1 VKFYTDKFKSTYCI
15 THHNKRKLESSLLY
29 YEQKTSFTI
38 NTYSQYVLYYLAEK
52 VGTPY
57 YLIDE
62 RVLRANYERLKNA
75 YSRFNGKTII
85 AYSIKANF
93 NPYVLNFLSGTGINF
108 DVATPEELYFLLK
121 SGGNPE
127 KVIYTSV
134 TEGLNEYK
142 EVLSKGVKRV
152 IVSSLNGLNNLI
164 TAASELNKVPEVG
177 IRINP
182 EVQVKAEVKSSFKI
196 SKFGV
201 PLNGSGPENA
211 MKLLKIIEN
220 SSNATFGGFHF
231 HLGSQVEDP
240 SAYLQAF
247 DKLGAFIRRAKRE
260 VDFELRFL
268 DIGGGTPVNYGI
280 KVPSPEDI
288 GMQNAE
294 KANELINEIGKPFDL
309 IVESG
314 RFLSAES
321 TVLVSKIIN
330 SKIYNN
336 RKIIYLDTGYHH
348 LLDIALLQQIYPI
361 EVIPSGES
369 ACKNQD
375 EKPLVA
381 GRLCDSMDMFQVGPE
396 SKLAEAD
403 IGKLVVIKNV
413 GAYSIVFN
421 MPFHS
426 QVKPAVIYMKE
437 DGEYY
442 LARKRQT
449 VEDLYEEE
457 GGSLLNNEVKL
468 A

>member
-1 VKFYTDKFKSTYCI
+1 
-15 THHNKRKLESSLLY
+15 LERSSLLY
-29 YEQKTSFTI
+29 YEQKTAFTI
-38 NTYSQYVLYYLAEK
+38 NAYNEQALYYLAER

-62 RVLRANYERLKNA
+62 RTLRANYEKLKGA
-75 YSRFNGKTII
+75 YSGFNGKTVI

-93 NPYVLNFLSGTGINF
+93 NPYILNFYSGIGVNF
-108 DVATPEELYFLLK
+108 DVTSPEELYFLLK

-164 TAASELNKVPEVG
+164 SAAHELNKVPEVG

-182 EVQVKAEVKSSFKI
+182 EVQVKAEVKSVSKI

-201 PLNGSGPENA
+201 PLTGSSSETA
-211 MKLLKIIEN
+211 IKMLKIVEGN
-220 SSNATFGGFHF
+220 SNVIFGGFHF
-231 HLGSQVEDP
+231 HLGSQIEDP
-240 SAYLQAF
+240 SAYVQAF
-247 DKLGAFIRRAKRE
+247 DKLRAFLRKAKKE
-260 VDFELRFL
+260 TNYELKFL

-280 KVPSPEDI
+280 KVPTPEEI
-288 GMQNAE
+288 GMQNVE
-294 KANELINEIGKPFDL
+294 KMNELLNEIGKQFEL

-321 TVLVSKIIN
+321 TMLVSKIVN
-330 SKIYNN
+330 YKFYNN
-336 RKIIYLDTGYHH
+336 RKIIYLDTGYHQ
-348 LLDIALLQQIYPI
+348 LLDIALLQQVYPM
-361 EVIPSGES
+361 EVIPSDDS
-369 ACKNQD
+369 ANSHE

-396 SKLAEAD
+396 SKLADAD

-426 QVKPAVIYMKE
+426 QVKPAVIYRTE
-437 DGEYY
+437 DGEYF
-442 LARKRQT
+442 LARKKQT

-457 GGSLLNNEVKL
+457 GGSLLNNEVRL
-468 A
+468 T

>member
-1 VKFYTDKFKSTYCI
+1 M
-15 THHNKRKLESSLLY
+15 ESSLLY
-29 YEQKTSFTI
+29 YEQKTAFTI
-38 NTYSQYVLYYLAEK
+38 NAYSQHALYYLAEK

-62 RVLRANYERLKNA
+62 HILRANYEKLKNA
-75 YSRFNGKTII
+75 YSGFNGKTII

-93 NPYVLNFLSGTGINF
+93 NPYVLNFFSGTEINF
-108 DVATPEELYFLLK
+108 DVTSPEELYFLLK

-127 KVIYTSV
+127 RVIYTSV
-134 TEGLNEYK
+134 TEGLNEFK

-164 TAASELNKVPEVG
+164 SAAHELNKVPEVG

-201 PLNGSGPENA
+201 PLSGSGPETA
-211 MKLLKIIEN
+211 IKLLKIIESN
-220 SSNATFGGFHF
+220 SNVTFGGFHF
-231 HLGSQVEDP
+231 HLGSQIEDP
-240 SAYLQAF
+240 SAYVQAF
-247 DKLGAFIRRAKRE
+247 DKLRVFLRRAKKE
-260 VDFELRFL
+260 VNFELKFL

-288 GMQNAE
+288 GMQNVE
-294 KANELINEIGKPFDL
+294 KMNELINETGKSFDL

-321 TVLVSKIIN
+321 TMLVSKIVN

-336 RKIIYLDTGYHH
+336 KKIIYLDTGYHQ

-369 ACKNQD
+369 SSKSQD

-396 SKLAEAD
+396 SRLAEAE
-403 IGKLVVIKNV
+403 IGKLVIIKNV

-426 QVKPAVIYMKE
+426 QVKPAVIYMNE

-442 LARKRQT
+442 LARKKQT

-468 A
+468 T

>member
-1 VKFYTDKFKSTYCI
+1 M
-15 THHNKRKLESSLLY
+15 ESSLLY
-29 YEQKTSFTI
+29 YEQKTAFTI
-38 NTYSQYVLYYLAEK
+38 NAYSQHALYYLAEK

-62 RVLRANYERLKNA
+62 HILRANYEKLKNA
-75 YSRFNGKTII
+75 YSGFNGKTII

-93 NPYVLNFLSGTGINF
+93 NPYVLNFFSGTEINF
-108 DVATPEELYFLLK
+108 DVTSPEELYFLLK

-127 KVIYTSV
+127 RVIYTSV
-134 TEGLNEYK
+134 TEGLNEFK

-164 TAASELNKVPEVG
+164 SAAHELNKVPEVG

-201 PLNGSGPENA
+201 PLSGSGPETA
-211 MKLLKIIEN
+211 IKLLKIIESN
-220 SSNATFGGFHF
+220 SNVTFGGFHF
-231 HLGSQVEDP
+231 HLGSQIEDP
-240 SAYLQAF
+240 SAYVQAF
-247 DKLGAFIRRAKRE
+247 DKLRVFLRRAKKE
-260 VDFELRFL
+260 ANFELKFL

-288 GMQNAE
+288 GMQNVE
-294 KANELINEIGKPFDL
+294 KMNELINETGKSFDL

-321 TVLVSKIIN
+321 TMLVSKIVN

-336 RKIIYLDTGYHH
+336 KKIIYLDTGYHQ

-369 ACKNQD
+369 SSKSQD

-396 SKLAEAD
+396 SRLAEAE
-403 IGKLVVIKNV
+403 IGKLVIIKNV

-426 QVKPAVIYMKE
+426 QVKPAVIYMNE

-442 LARKRQT
+442 LARKKQT

-468 A
+468 T